1 MGQRTEGKAMSLQL
15 CLFTV
20 LGVLVAACSS
30 ARPTP
35 LASVALEEP
44 EAAEAAAAHAGADG
58 YALLLAWLEE
68 LGFEVSLGSTFFH
81 PFLSVRGRTLTL
93 NNERL
98 QTFLYPNP
106 EAAQAEAQR
115 FSRDGAWID
124 RAGEPV
130 LINWIATPHL
140 FLVDSMVIIYVGE
153 NAELLAAL
161 SDAFDEPFAGGA
173 NPYSAAF
180 QPLP

>member
-1 MGQRTEGKAMSLQL
+1 MWLQL

-20 LGVLVAACSS
+20 LGVLVTACSS

-44 EAAEAAAAHAGADG
+44 EVAESASARAGADG
-58 YALLLAWLEE
+58 YAPLLEWLEE
-68 LGFEVSLGSTFFH
+68 LGFEVSLGSTYFH
-81 PFLSVRGRTLTL
+81 PFLSVHGRTMML
-93 NNERL
+93 NDERL

-106 EAAQAEAQR
+106 EAAQAESLR

-140 FLVDSMVIIYVGE
+140 FLVDSMLIIYVGE

-161 SDAFDEPFAGGA
+161 SVALDEPFAGGA

-180 QPLP
+180 HPLP